1 MFQQIT
7 KGIRISVITEYNGD
21 FLNDGLVNYAFTY
34 TVKIE
39 NQSNDVVQ
47 LINRN
52 WKILQTNRRP
62 YFVEGD
68 GVIGQKP
75 ILKSGVSHTYSS
87 NCLLNSPIGSMSG
100 FYTMINFSLLLV
112 ESEGGLFDFDATLPF
127 MAIQIILLIHL

>member
-7 KGIRISVITEYNGD
+7 RGIRISVFTKYNGE
-21 FLNDGLVNYAFTY
+21 LVNDKIISYAFTY

-62 YFVEGD
+62 YFIEGD
-68 GVIGQKP
+68 CVIGQKP

-87 NCLLNSPIGSMSG
+87 NCLLTSPIGSMSG
-100 FYTMINFSLLLV
+100 FYTMINFSTAKEFEV
-112 ESEGGLFDFDATLPF
+112 DIPVFDLAATFTLN
-127 MAIQIILLIHL
+127 

>member
-7 KGIRISVITEYNGD
+7 KGIRISVISEYNGD

-87 NCLLNSPIGSMSG
+87 NCLLTSPIGSMSG
-100 FYTMINFSLLLV
+100 FYTMINFSTAKEFEV
-112 ESEGGLFDFDATLPF
+112 EIPVFDLAATFTLN
-127 MAIQIILLIHL
+127 